1 MVLTL
6 VIMIEI
12 YATMDEQWLILI
24 KLKQNNC
31 ILPYKN
37 EVTFFTDVTVFDNEH
52 KFTSAS

>member
-37 EVTFFTDVTVFDNEH
+37 
-52 KFTSAS
+52 